1 MILAF
6 KRPPSKF
13 QRDSQKGE
21 IKAHISSNHRIF
33 GVNII
38 LIKTALYKTRQLGI
52 TLNNLK

>member
-38 LIKTALYKTRQLGI
+38 LIKTAFVQNSPIRYNFK
-52 TLNNLK
+52 